1 MQLNGWHRLWL
12 VVSLLLGIGLGYYT
26 VKIVPEMPKYI
37 KLDWIKSV
45 SEVLAEGTLDNNQP
59 VTVRQV
65 YNGLYNTYKSP
76 DAITAS
82 FEEMATGKPKNKAE
96 KKVIEE
102 IASLN
107 QIYKEKLADPNKN
120 NTLYMGMIIA
130 WLLASTAL
138 YVLGNLI
145 GWVLQGFKKEAE

>member
-1 MQLNGWHRLWL
+1 M
-12 VVSLLLGIGLGYYT
+12 
-26 VKIVPEMPKYI
+26 
-37 KLDWIKSV
+37 
-45 SEVLAEGTLDNNQP
+45 
-59 VTVRQV
+59 
-65 YNGLYNTYKSP
+65 
-76 DAITAS
+76 AI
-82 FEEMATGKPKNKAE
+82 GKPKNKAE

-107 QIYKEKLADPNKN
+107 QLYKEKLADPNKN

-145 GWVLQGFKKEAE
+145 GWVLQGFKK

>member
-12 VVSLLLGIGLGYYT
+12 VASLLLGIGLGYYT
-26 VKIVPEMPKYI
+26 VKIAPEMPKYI

-45 SEVLAEGTLDNNQP
+45 SEVVAKGTLDDNNQP

-65 YNGLYNTYKSP
+65 YNGFYNTYKTP

-96 KKVIEE
+96 KRVIEE

-107 QIYKEKLADPNKN
+107 QLYKEKLADPNKN

-130 WLLASTAL
+130 WLLVSTAL

-145 GWVLQGFKKEAE
+145 SWVLQGFKK